1 MSKPSTRQELIDYCL
16 RRLGYPVLE
25 INVDDDQIED
35 LVDDAIQHWQDY
47 HFDGYQR
54 MFLKHKVTEAERE
67 TLKSG
72 ITTTTGTNSSGSGIA
87 SVNWEEGQNFLQL
100 PEHVLGINKVFKM
113 DNSTISNGLFN
124 IKYQMFLNDVYY
136 YGALDLLNYS
146 MTKTYLEDLSRL
158 ITPDVQ
164 LRFNRKNGRLYVDI
178 DWREFNDD
186 NYLVLDCY
194 RMVDPSD
201 AAAVYNDWWLK
212 KYTTSLIKR
221 QWGQNLIKFQGV
233 ALPGGVQLNGRQL
246 YDDAVAELEV
256 LEKELK
262 DTYQEPP
269 FDLIG

>member
-25 INVDDDQIED
+25 INVDDDQIDD
-35 LVDDAIQHWQDY
+35 LVDDAIQHFQDY
-47 HFDGYQR
+47 HYDGIQR
-54 MFLKHKVTEAERE
+54 VFLKHKVTTAERE

-178 DWREFNDD
+178 DWREFN
-186 NYLVLDCY
+186 
-194 RMVDPSD
+194 
-201 AAAVYNDWWLK
+201 AVS
-212 KYTTSLIKR
+212 YTHLT
-221 QWGQNLIKFQGV
+221 
-233 ALPGGVQLNGRQL
+233 LPTICSV
-246 YDDAVAELEV
+246 
-256 LEKELK
+256 
-262 DTYQEPP
+262 
-269 FDLIG
+269 